1 MAEKQLQPIK
11 DNPELIEELEA
22 QIDVILYDILFAPLI
37 KSIKENKRIF
47 FNERDNSAII
57 KAIKSGQIRYGNNIF
72 TGQFNATTAK
82 EFKKL
87 GIKYNKRIKGYTKE
101 MNNLPI
107 SIQVAIAQ
115 REDSYKQMARQLVA
129 TVDKINLNIDEAT
142 KNINFDDTLEKV
154 YSDINKQ
161 FKKTVTDKIGLS
173 INFTAD
179 QIRILSQEYT
189 NNLKLY
195 ITEFTQKETLLLRQK
210 AEDIVLSGTRAKDF
224 TKIIEERFAVS
235 TKKAKFLAKQ
245 EISLLTSKYKQV
257 KYESVGVSKYK
268 WSISNVRTRPD
279 HKALNGKVFSFDDP
293 PISNTS
299 TGARNNPGEDFGCN
313 CQAIPIIEV

>member
-22 QIDVILYDILFAPLI
+22 QIDIILYDILFAPLI
-37 KSIKENKRIF
+37 ESIKENKRIF

-57 KAIKSGQIRYGNNIF
+57 KKIKSGQIRYGNNIF

-101 MNNLPI
+101 MNNLPVN
-107 SIQVAIAQ
+107 IQVAIAQ

-179 QIRILSQEYT
+179 QIKILSQEYT

-195 ITEFTQKETLLLRQK
+195 ITEFTQKETLILRQK

-279 HKALNGKVFSFDDP
+279 HRALNGKIFSFDDP

>member
-57 KAIKSGQIRYGNNIF
+57 KAIKSGKIRYGNNIF
-72 TGQFNATTAK
+72 TGSFNATTAK

-101 MNNLPI
+101 MNNLPV

-195 ITEFTQKETLLLRQK
+195 ITEFTQKEALLLRQK

>member
-11 DNPELIEELEA
+11 NNPELIEELEA
-22 QIDVILYDILFAPLI
+22 QIDIILYDILFAPLI

-47 FNERDNSAII
+47 FNEQDNSAII
-57 KAIKSGQIRYGNNIF
+57 KKIKSGQIRYGNNIF

-87 GIKYNKRIKGYTKE
+87 GIKYSKRIKGYKKE
-101 MNNLPI
+101 MNNLPVN
-107 SIQVAIAQ
+107 IQVAIAQ

-129 TVDKINLNIDEAT
+129 TVDEINLNIDEAT
-142 KNINFDDTLEKV
+142 KNINFDDTLEKIF
-154 YSDINKQ
+154 SDINKQ

-195 ITEFTQKETLLLRQK
+195 ITEFTQKETLILRQK

-279 HKALNGKVFSFDDP
+279 HRALNGKIFSFDDP

>member
-11 DNPELIEELEA
+11 DSPELIEELEA
-22 QIDVILYDILFAPLI
+22 QIDIILYDILFAPLI
-37 KSIKENKRIF
+37 ESIKENKRIF
-47 FNERDNSAII
+47 FNETDNSAII
-57 KAIKSGQIRYGNNIF
+57 KKIKSGQIRYGNNIF
-72 TGQFNATTAK
+72 TGKFNATTAK
-82 EFKKL
+82 EFRKL
-87 GIKYNKRIKGYTKE
+87 GIKFNKRIKGYTKE

-107 SIQVAIAQ
+107 NIQVAIAQ
-115 REDSYKQMARQLVA
+115 REDSYKQMARQLIT
-129 TVDKINLNIDEAT
+129 TVDKVSLNINEAT
-142 KNINFDDTLEKV
+142 KNINFDNTLEKV

-189 NNLKLY
+189 NNLKLD
-195 ITEFTQKETLLLRQK
+195 IKKFTQKETLLLRQK

-224 TKIIEERFAVS
+224 TKIIEERFTVS

-279 HKALNGKVFSFDDP
+279 HKALNGKIFSFDDP
-293 PISNTS
+293 PISNTL
-299 TGARNNPGEDFGCN
+299 TGAKNNPGEDFGCN
-313 CQAIPIIEV
+313 CVAIPIIEV